1 MLILEID
8 RARLDAHLAAVVA
21 EAPGLIP
28 VVKGNGYGF
37 GLNRLAGEAVKLGAN
52 TLAVGTLAEASR
64 LPGTAEA
71 FERII
76 VLTPHLPGDR
86 LDALPPGLAGRIVHT
101 VATRAAAEELGGR
114 RLVVECRTSLRR
126 HGIGPDDLAE
136 LARTLAETTCEGFA
150 LHLPMAR
157 PTGADPV
164 GEVAAWTERLA
175 AAGLPTATVF
185 VSHVTGAEVADL
197 SARFPG
203 TSFRPRIGTRLWLG
217 DRGALQAKARVL
229 DVERLT
235 RGERY
240 GYRQRRAPRAGH
252 LVVAAGGTA
261 HGIGL
266 AAPKAVAGPLARA
279 KVAAEGS
286 LATLNRTLSPFSW
299 DGRQRWFAEP
309 PHMQVSLLW
318 MPESV
323 TPPAV
328 GDWLDVETRMTTT
341 TFDEVVER

>member
-8 RARLDAHLAAVVA
+8 RARLDAHLASVLA
-21 EAPGLIP
+21 EVPGLVP
-28 VVKGNGYGF
+28 VAKGNGYGF
-37 GLNRLAGEAVKLGAN
+37 GMNRLVTEAAKLGAN

-64 LPGTAEA
+64 LPATAEA

-76 VLTPHLPGDR
+76 VLTPHLPGDP
-86 LDALPPGLAGRIVHT
+86 LDALPPGLGGRIVHT
-101 VATRAAAEELGGR
+101 VASQAAVTELAGR
-114 RLVVECRTSLRR
+114 RIVVECRTSMRR
-126 HGIGPDDLAE
+126 HGLGPDDLAG
-136 LARTLAETTCEGFA
+136 LADLDPATCEGFA
-150 LHLPMAR
+150 LHLPIAR
-157 PTGADPV
+157 PSGVDPV

-175 AAGLPTATVF
+175 AAGLPTGTVY
-185 VSHVTGAEVADL
+185 VSHVSGAEVVGLA
-197 SARFPG
+197 ARFPG

-217 DRGALQAKARVL
+217 DRGALKVKSRVL
-229 DVERLT
+229 DVEALT

-240 GYRQRRAPRAGH
+240 GYRQRKAPRAGY
-252 LVVAAGGTA
+252 LVVVAGGTA

-266 AAPKAVAGPLARA
+266 SAPKAVAGPVARA

-299 DGRQRWFAEP
+299 DGKQRWFAEP

-318 MPESV
+318 MPEGV

-341 TFDEVVER
+341 TFDGVVER